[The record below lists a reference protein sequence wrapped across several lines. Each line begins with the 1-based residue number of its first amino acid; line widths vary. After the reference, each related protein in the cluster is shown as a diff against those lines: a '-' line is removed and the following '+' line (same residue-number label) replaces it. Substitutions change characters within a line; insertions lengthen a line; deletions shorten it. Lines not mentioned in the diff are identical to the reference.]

1 MKVKILKKL
10 IKEDVLDINNKETFE
25 SIINLSDEVSIFLLN
40 IKSKKTKKSL
50 IEIFELASK
59 VDFYEELTISISKIN
74 EEILA
79 YSLPIINYLIESHY
93 TVGIGKE
100 KIIHTINSLCN
111 VESKDTVNAIKNM
124 VNNLEF
130 LIINE
135 EYYKTAITLIGRTKD
150 SALLKIYL
158 KFILNKYLQ
167 NGKFY
172 TYVLNEIQ
180 SIEDA
185 NILEVL
191 LNIITDED
199 LKEQPQYFKYIFG
212 VAKDTKDIDTLYPL
226 SEILIYVE
234 LLKLP
239 NYITIVDRLINT
251 PYQSKPTY
259 YNAFLDI
266 IYKIERDKEYK
277 EKYYIDVIDTLYSVP
292 IHNIW
297 DFINLATNENLYT
310 TDHYRFALKCFTQ
323 IKNSTICEQYC
334 DLASSE
340 RLLENEDYKQ
350 IISLASKIEDTY
362 AFSDFDDLT
371 EYDTLIDNDNY
382 LFALEVMS
390 KQKTRDISRAMF
402 YILSDNYVV
411 TFSNYRLIVN
421 KIIELNDINKIKLIS
436 EFLTWNKIFDDES
449 LLTSIIEHATKIDS
463 TKNLENYFRY
473 IKYNSGFKT
482 EYLTRTSLIISK
494 MKNPS
499 TYETLVNTFYT
510 IYRLKSNETENKNTL
525 FSGISRF
532 LGSDSSNEDNNE
544 DKRINIILSLPLEIF
559 SEKLLR
565 NLNIAILDN
574 NLYNSNY
581 FEYAINRFRVF
592 NDETCEVLTEIITSS
607 YLLKR
612 DDYKEIINKIIE
624 IKSISHLKHLSKL
637 IKLLED
643 NISRLKHL
651 NKSIKILG
659 DNIIDSNLLNII
671 LDKND
676 ERTIIDIKNI
686 LADLSKLIMIN
697 TSPTEL
703 IKEYLKNPNSEKIK
717 LITRIACSQNEIVQK
732 HKQSLYIEL
741 LTKGSLNQRTI
752 YYLDIPK
759 QDKSTI
765 EEEILGTSS
774 LYLIEDIVSFAQTAT
789 QEELLEELESI
800 NDNEEVS
807 KLTLNKRK

>member
-1 MKVKILKKL
+1 MKVKVLKEL

-25 SIINLSDEVSIFLLN
+25 SVINLSDEVSIFLLN

-59 VDFYEELTISISKIN
+59 VDFYEELTSSISKIN
-74 EEILA
+74 EEILE
-79 YSLPIINYLIESHY
+79 YSLPIINYLIESYY
-93 TVGIGKE
+93 TIELSKE
-100 KIIHTINSLCN
+100 KIIHTINTLCS
-111 VESKDTVNAIKNM
+111 VESKDIVNAIRTIL
-124 VNNLEF
+124 NNFSF
-130 LIINE
+130 LRLNE
-135 EYYKTAITLIGRTKD
+135 EYYKTAITLIGETKNNT
-150 SALLKIYL
+150 LLKMYL
-158 KFILNKYLQ
+158 KFILNEDLQ
-167 NGKFY
+167 DGNFY

-191 LNIITDED
+191 LNIVTDED
-199 LKEQPQYFKYIFG
+199 LKEKPQHFKYIFG
-212 VAKDTKDIDTLYPL
+212 ISKNIRDIDTLYPL
-226 SEILIYVE
+226 SEILVCRH

-239 NYITIVDRLINT
+239 NYKTIINCLIRTNY
-251 PYQSKPTY
+251 PSKPTY
-259 YNAFLDI
+259 FNAFLDI
-266 IYKIERDKEYK
+266 IYDIDGDEAYK
-277 EKYYIDVIDTLYSVP
+277 EKYYIDVINTLDNVT
-292 IHNIW
+292 IQNIW
-297 DFINLATNENLYT
+297 ECINLTTNKDLYT
-310 TDHYRFALKCFTQ
+310 SNHYRFVISNFTN
-323 IKNSTICEQYC
+323 IKNATICESYRYLAC
-334 DLASSE
+334 DE
-340 RLLENEDYKQ
+340 DFLENDDYET
-350 IISLASKIEDTY
+350 ILSFVSRIENLGV
-362 AFSDFDDLT
+362 FWDFKELM
-371 EYDTLIDNDNY
+371 EYEELRESDNY

-390 KQKTRDISRAMF
+390 KLKTRDISITMLNV
-402 YILSDNYVV
+402 LSDDFLV
-411 TFSNYRLIVN
+411 TFSNYRLLIN
-421 KIIELNDINKIKLIS
+421 KIIELKDINKIKLIS
-436 EFLTWNKIFDDES
+436 EFLTWNQTIDDETKLS
-449 LLTSIIEHATKIDS
+449 LILQQATEIES
-463 TKNLENYFRY
+463 TKNLENYFNY
-473 IKYNSGFKT
+473 LKDSNNVVSDD
-482 EYLTRTSLIISK
+482 YLTRTSLIISK

-510 IYRLKSNETENKNTL
+510 IYRLKSNETEKQNTL

-532 LGSDSSNEDNNE
+532 LGSDSSNE

-581 FEYAINRFRVF
+581 FEYAINLFRDF

-624 IKSISHLKHLSKL
+624 IKSISHLKHISKL

-676 ERTIIDIKNI
+676 ERIIIDIKNI

-807 KLTLNKRK
+807 TLTLNKRN

>member
-1 MKVKILKKL
+1 MKVKVLKEL

-25 SIINLSDEVSIFLLN
+25 SVINLSDEVSIFLLN

-50 IEIFELASK
+50 IEIFELASNA
-59 VDFYEELTISISKIN
+59 DFYEELTISISKIN

-266 IYKIERDKEYK
+266 IYKIEGDKEYK

-390 KQKTRDISRAMF
+390 KLKTRDISGAMF
-402 YILSDNYVV
+402 YILSDNYLVK
-411 TFSNYRLIVN
+411 FSNYRFIVN

-510 IYRLKSNETENKNTL
+510 IYRLKSNKTENKNTL

-544 DKRINIILSLPLEIF
+544 DKRVNIILSLPLEIF

-565 NLNIAILDN
+565 NLNIAILDKK
-574 NLYNSNY
+574 LYNSNY
-581 FEYAINRFRVF
+581 FEYAINLFRVF

-612 DDYKEIINKIIE
+612 GDYKEIINRIIE

-637 IKLLED
+637 IKLLEND
-643 NISRLKHL
+643 IVMN
-651 NKSIKILG
+651 N
-659 DNIIDSNLLNII
+659 SNLLNII
-671 LDKND
+671 LNKND
-676 ERTIIDIKNI
+676 ERIVVDITNI
-686 LADLSKLIMIN
+686 LTGLSKIAMIN
-697 TSPTEL
+697 TSPIE
-703 IKEYLKNPNSEKIK
+703 IIEEYLKDPNKEKIK
-717 LITRIACSQNEIVQK
+717 LITRISSSQNDTVLK
-732 HKQSLYIEL
+732 HKQTLYLEL
-741 LTKGSLNQRTI
+741 LSKGSLSQKSI
-752 YYLDIPK
+752 YYLNIPK
-759 QDKSTI
+759 RDKNII
-765 EEEILGTSS
+765 EEELLDTSTFFQTESIIL
-774 LYLIEDIVSFAQTAT
+774 FAQTAT
-789 QEELLEELESI
+789 TEELLKELESI

-807 KLTLNKRK
+807 TLTLKKRK